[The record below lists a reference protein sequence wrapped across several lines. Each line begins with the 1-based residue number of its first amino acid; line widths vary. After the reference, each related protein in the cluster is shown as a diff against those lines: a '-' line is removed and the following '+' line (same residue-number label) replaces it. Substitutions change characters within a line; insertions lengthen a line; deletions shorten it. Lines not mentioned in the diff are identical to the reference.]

1 MKHRLMISAA
11 ALALV
16 AGRSLA
22 TAQGMNRNRVAAPR
36 AAALQRRNMAAPDLL
51 LRARRQRNRNHLK
64 QARSSRE
71 DKTPGEKS
79 KSVNSGNETQKK
91 AEGRERREGR
101 DNSMRKGREGRD
113 SNTKADSGEGW
124 DNNMKAEGRE
134 GR

>member
-1 MKHRLMISAA
+1 MISAA

-36 AAALQRRNMAAPDLL
+36 AAALQRSNMAAPDL
-51 LRARRQRNRNHLK
+51 LRARRQRNRNDLK

-79 KSVNSGNETQKK
+79 KSINSGNETQKK

-101 DNSMRKGREGRD
+101 DNSMRPRD
-113 SNTKADSGEGW
+113 TRAATAIRRPIAAKAGTTT
-124 DNNMKAEGRE
+124 
-134 GR
+134 